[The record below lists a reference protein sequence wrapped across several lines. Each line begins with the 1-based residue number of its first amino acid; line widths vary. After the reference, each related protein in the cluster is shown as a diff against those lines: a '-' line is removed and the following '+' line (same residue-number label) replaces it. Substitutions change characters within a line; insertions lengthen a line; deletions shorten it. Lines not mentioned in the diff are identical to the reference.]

1 MKPLE
6 SGFSRSRSRQRRCCS
21 CLVPLLSLATAACTG
36 SFGGPGGGTG
46 GRTGT
51 ATGIGTGSGTAG
63 GGMGGGSGTATTGS
77 LDLVPTS
84 RVMRLSNVQWE
95 NTIQDLFRLSAPL
108 GLSAAFVTDPEI
120 GAFDTYGATLVVDS
134 NRFADYQTASEAV
147 AKQVAH
153 DPQILAGVA
162 PAAAD
167 PATRKTSY
175 LRAFGQRAF
184 RRPLTDADVAR
195 YGALFDQGA
204 TLIGSGDA
212 FVDGVELTLR
222 AFLQSPYFLYRL
234 ETSTNEANG
243 RIPLSDYEIAARLS
257 YGLVGSMPDDALFS
271 AAAAGQLHDNAGGA
285 LTAQAQRLIGS
296 PRGQTA
302 ALSFHAQL
310 LNVSA
315 YDQIMKD
322 PTAAPEFT
330 PDVVAGLKQETL
342 AFVNDV
348 VFGQDRGIAEL
359 LSAPYTFAN
368 SKIAKMYGASVATPA
383 AGAADPFVRVSLN
396 AAQRAGFLTQ
406 IGFLA
411 ANAVEQTPSLIPRGV
426 IIAKNF
432 LCVAIPQP
440 PANVPALP
448 PLDPNSTNRQR
459 VETLT
464 MNAPCNS
471 CHTTLINPLG
481 DALETLDGY
490 GRYRTTEN
498 GKPINAAAQ
507 YTIDGQQ
514 VSFNGPVDLM
524 KAIANSEQARE
535 CYAQQFAEFVYGRDL
550 DLTNA
555 GEKALVTGAGA
566 LTKTT
571 PSIKG
576 VVASLVTSDIFVNR
590 AP

>member
-1 MKPLE
+1 
-6 SGFSRSRSRQRRCCS
+6 
-21 CLVPLLSLATAACTG
+21 
-36 SFGGPGGGTG
+36 
-46 GRTGT
+46 
-51 ATGIGTGSGTAG
+51 
-63 GGMGGGSGTATTGS
+63 
-77 LDLVPTS
+77 
-84 RVMRLSNVQWE
+84 MRLSNVQWE

-108 GLSAAFVTDPEI
+108 GLSAAFVSDPAI

-134 NRFADYQTASEAV
+134 NRFTDYQTAAEAV
-147 AKQVAH
+147 AKKAAH

-162 PAAAD
+162 PMAAD
-167 PATRKTSY
+167 PATRKTSF
-175 LRAFGQRAF
+175 LTTFGRRAF
-184 RRPLTDADVAR
+184 RRPLSDADVAR

-204 TLIGSGDA
+204 ALIGSGDA
-212 FVDGVELTLR
+212 FADGVELTLR

-234 ETSTNEANG
+234 ETSANVASG
-243 RIPLSDYEIAARLS
+243 RIALGDYEIAARMS
-257 YGLVGSMPDDALFS
+257 YGLTSSMPDDALFS
-271 AAAAGQLHDNAGGA
+271 AAGAGQLQDRAA
-285 LTAQAQRLIGS
+285 LTTQAQRLIAS
-296 PRGQTA
+296 TRGQTT

-322 PTAAPEFT
+322 PTAAPAFT
-330 PDVVAGLKQETL
+330 ADVVAGLKQETL

-368 SKIAKMYGASVATPA
+368 SKIAKMYGASVPTPA

-432 LCVAIPQP
+432 LCVPIPQP

-459 VETLT
+459 VEMLT

-490 GRYRTTEN
+490 GQYRTTEN

-507 YTIDGQQ
+507 YSIDGQQ
-514 VSFNGPVDLM
+514 VSFDGPVELM

-535 CYAQQFAEFVYGRDL
+535 CYAQHLAEFVYGRDL

-566 LTKTT
+566 LTKTM

-576 VVASLVTSDIFVNR
+576 VIASLVTSDIFVNR